1 MLTKRVLNA
10 WGINRPG
17 SVMKATLDKALTAS
31 QGNEIQCGTASFFWL
46 KTQKPEEYDKCRAKC
61 SEELRRDIKDIPPE
75 ELANGIILILARQIA
90 MQRDDLLR
98 ETAHLFGFTR
108 LTPAVETAVSLGIR
122 AAKQRG
128 KVAFDEEG
136 KVTYVE

>member
-1 MLTKRVLNA
+1 
-10 WGINRPG
+10 
-17 SVMKATLDKALTAS
+17 
-31 QGNEIQCGTASFFWL
+31 
-46 KTQKPEEYDKCRAKC
+46 
-61 SEELRRDIKDIPPE
+61 
-75 ELANGIILILARQIA
+75 